1 MKVNRNTQVIVRLA
15 AEKSQHARRRVIAA
29 ITEMQSDGI
38 AINFNTVCAAARVS
52 KTFLYDPKHSD
63 LAQQIRSLRQLTPQS
78 TATKSIRTNK
88 SDSAKDAQIARLKE
102 RVRTLEEQVRLLKDE
117 NELLYGKLS
126 HSSLAHT
133 LPLQSVG

>member
-1 MKVNRNTQVIVRLA
+1 VKRNTQAIVRLA

-88 SDSAKDAQIARLKE
+88 SDSAKDAQIARFKE
-102 RVRTLEEQVRLLKDE
+102 RVRQLEAQVRSLKDE
-117 NELLYGKLS
+117 NELLYGKLTD
-126 HSSLAHT
+126 L
-133 LPLQSVG
+133 